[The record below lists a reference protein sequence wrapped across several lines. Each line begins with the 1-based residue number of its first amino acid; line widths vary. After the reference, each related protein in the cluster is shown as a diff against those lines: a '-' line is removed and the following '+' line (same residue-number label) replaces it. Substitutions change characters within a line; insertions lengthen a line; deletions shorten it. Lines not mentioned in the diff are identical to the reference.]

1 MKKIILLAVAFVSFA
16 ALTSCSNEDESAS
29 LLGKWENFKLGTVTN
44 GQETLTD
51 YVPASGCTKNYAIIN
66 ATTIISHNFNGS
78 DCFESINNQSY
89 SKQGDVLRVDGETA
103 SLTYEIKTLNSTTL
117 KIYLT
122 AIDTEPASQVFVF
135 KRIN

>member
-1 MKKIILLAVAFVSFA
+1 MKKLILLAVAIVSFA
-16 ALTSCSNEDESAS
+16 GVTSCSNNNESDS

-51 YVPASGCTKNYAIIN
+51 YVTAIGCTKNYAIIN

-89 SKQGDVLRVDGETA
+89 SRQGDVLRVAGETA
-103 SLTYEIKTLNSTTL
+103 SLTYEIKTLDSTTL